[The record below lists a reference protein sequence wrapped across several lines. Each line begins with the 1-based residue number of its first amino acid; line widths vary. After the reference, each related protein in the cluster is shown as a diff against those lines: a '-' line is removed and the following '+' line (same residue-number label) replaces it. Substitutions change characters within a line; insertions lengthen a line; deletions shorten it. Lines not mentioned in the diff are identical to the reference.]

1 MHAEPRRGARSL
13 AALAFSLSLSL
24 VACVDDAPPPRARS
38 AAGPAT
44 PTVTA
49 MAVNGGTHGMTS
61 TLRWAF
67 SPDSS
72 ALLVVDD
79 AMGVENDP
87 VPDGL
92 WYGSETGKM
101 QLQVDSVWDAVPSPD
116 WKRIA
121 YSRALIAPTSG
132 DSIADAAWNAIA
144 RRSSLDAGIVR
155 AGSFASSGMTGARA
169 IAQPVL
175 VDVGR
180 ADTASIKSPSLF
192 TRALPITGGWRL
204 LWTRSGDVLAVGAN
218 PARAV
223 DDEPPSGWTGI
234 NAATGASVGAVA
246 ADSLADPRWIA
257 GPTLDVSTPA
267 YIRGGPPIRVQDG
280 SRSYEIESGGGNIR
294 MIEIRGGV
302 RVATESPLTIGPGRA
317 LAATRGGRH
326 ILALTPDPSAKRFDV
341 PVHAVVF
348 TIAR

>member
-1 MHAEPRRGARSL
+1 MHAELRRGARCVAVL
-13 AALAFSLSLSL
+13 ALAFPLA
-24 VACVDDAPPPRARS
+24 ACVDDAPPARARRVS
-38 AAGPAT
+38 GPAT

-49 MAVNGGTHGMTS
+49 AAVNGGTHGMTS
-61 TLRWAF
+61 TLRWAL

-72 ALLVVDD
+72 ALLVLDD

-92 WYGSETGKM
+92 WYGSETSKM
-101 QLQVDSVWDAVPSPD
+101 QLQVDSVWDAVPSPGWD
-116 WKRIA
+116 RIA
-121 YSRALIAPTSG
+121 YSRALIAPASG
-132 DSIADAAWNAIA
+132 DSVTDAAWSTIA

-155 AGSFASSGMTGARA
+155 AGSFASSGMTAARA

-192 TRALPITGGWRL
+192 TRALPVTGGWRL
-204 LWTRSGDVLAVGAN
+204 LWTRSGDVLVMGAN
-218 PARAV
+218 PARAM
-223 DDEPPSGWTGI
+223 DDEPASGWTGI
-234 NAATGASVGAVA
+234 NAATGANVGAVS
-246 ADSLADPRWIA
+246 ADSLADPRWII
-257 GPTLDVSTPA
+257 GPSLDVSTPA
-267 YIRGGPPIRVQDG
+267 AIRGGPPIRVQDG
-280 SRSYEIESGGGNIR
+280 SRIFEIESGGGNIR

-317 LAATRGGRH
+317 LAATRGGRY
-326 ILALTPDPSAKRFDV
+326 ILALTPDPRAKRFDV

-348 TIAR
+348 TVAR